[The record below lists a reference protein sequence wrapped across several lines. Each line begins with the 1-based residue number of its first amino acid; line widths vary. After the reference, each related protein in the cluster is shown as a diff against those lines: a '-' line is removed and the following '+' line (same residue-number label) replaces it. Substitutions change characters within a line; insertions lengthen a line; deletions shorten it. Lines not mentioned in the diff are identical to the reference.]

1 VTLVAGKHVLQLFLY
16 RTVVVQQF
24 LTELL
29 PFLTVA
35 VAVESC
41 LADLTVA
48 DDEAAEAFLV
58 LASLA
63 AASAAADVAF

>member
-29 PFLTVA
+29 PFLMVA